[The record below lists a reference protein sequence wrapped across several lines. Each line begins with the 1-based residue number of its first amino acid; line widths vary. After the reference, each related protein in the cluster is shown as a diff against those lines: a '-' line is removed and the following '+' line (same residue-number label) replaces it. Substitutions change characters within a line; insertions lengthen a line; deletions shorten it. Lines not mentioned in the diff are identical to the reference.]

1 MRLLRNPGRPLP
13 HQHVLVR
20 FEQRTVILP
29 ADEVVHHD
37 VLEGVQGVW
46 RDPEAGAESV
56 GHLVRVAETENAEL
70 LVSHDLEV
78 WAAWPRASEAY
89 A

>member
-1 MRLLRNPGRPLP
+1 VRLFRNSCRPLR
-13 HQHVLVR
+13 HQSVLAR
-20 FEQRTVILP
+20 FDQRTVILP
-29 ADEVVHHD
+29 ADAMVHRD

-46 RDPEAGAESV
+46 RDPEAGTESV
-56 GHLVRVAETENAEL
+56 GHLVRVAETENAEV
-70 LVSHDLEV
+70 LVRHDLEV

>member
-1 MRLLRNPGRPLP
+1 VRLPRNPGRPLR
-13 HQHVLVR
+13 HQSVQVR
-20 FEQRTVILP
+20 FDRRTVILP
-29 ADEVVHHD
+29 ADERVRHD
-37 VLEGVQGVW
+37 DLEGVQGVW

-70 LVSHDLEV
+70 LMSHD
-78 WAAWPRASEAY
+78 PEAY